1 MQQIKAVGIGSDL
14 PQSSAEKCST
24 VKPAGEVSRDDKK
37 AHADEAIGK
46 HIRYDWLIAVDS
58 LSIHTKTHQ
67 ERSSLELESI
77 HCLGDSSE
85 CSPQHHACG
94 KPSKAAHKKAHCT

>member
-1 MQQIKAVGIGSDL
+1 MTKRPMPMRPSLKTYA
-14 PQSSAEKCST
+14 KN
-24 VKPAGEVSRDDKK
+24 
-37 AHADEAIGK
+37 
-46 HIRYDWLIAVDS
+46 WLIAVDS